1 MGNGFL
7 FRGQY
12 IQFIRGRGT
21 VPLTYIHNDIV
32 GIFRYNEK
40 VVITLQLLKGEFFV
54 IQLRKVSKRFAQYEV
69 IKSISLGIH
78 KGEIY
83 GIIGASGAGK
93 STLLRLMNLL
103 EVPDDGEVEVDGKE
117 LTSLSYKQLRQA
129 RQSIGMIF
137 QHFNLV
143 ANKTVYEN
151 VAVSLEL
158 ANYPGEKRKN
168 RVLECLQFVGLES
181 FMEKYPSQLSGGQK
195 QRVAIARAIANNP
208 QVLLCD
214 EPTSSLDPKTTAE
227 ILHVLED
234 VNKRLGV
241 TIVIVSHEMEVIKS
255 ICNRVTVMEDGEI
268 YDTVAIEPKGIQQ
281 INNTSKRL
289 VEQLKKDGEA
299 DHA

>member
-1 MGNGFL
+1 M
-7 FRGQY
+7 
-12 IQFIRGRGT
+12 
-21 VPLTYIHNDIV
+21 
-32 GIFRYNEK
+32 
-40 VVITLQLLKGEFFV
+40 
-54 IQLRKVSKRFAQYEV
+54 IQLRNVSKRFADDEV
-69 IKSISLGIH
+69 IKSISLAIH
-78 KGEIY
+78 KGEIF

-103 EVPDDGEVEVDGKE
+103 EVPEAGEVLVNGRE
-117 LTSLSYKQLRQA
+117 LTSINYKELRQA

-137 QHFNLV
+137 QHFNLA
-143 ANKTVYEN
+143 ANKTVYDN
-151 VAVSLEL
+151 VLVSLEL
-158 ANYPGEKRKN
+158 ANYSRKDRRN
-168 RVLECLQFVGLES
+168 RVIECLRFVGLDS
-181 FMEKYPSQLSGGQK
+181 FMDKYPAQLSGGQK

-214 EPTSSLDPKTTAE
+214 EPTSSLDPKTTGE

-255 ICNRVTVMEDGEI
+255 ICNRVTVLEDGEI
-268 YDTVAIEPKGIQQ
+268 YDTVAIQPKGIQQ

-289 VEQLKKDGEA
+289 VEQLKKDGEV

>member
-1 MGNGFL
+1 M
-7 FRGQY
+7 
-12 IQFIRGRGT
+12 
-21 VPLTYIHNDIV
+21 
-32 GIFRYNEK
+32 
-40 VVITLQLLKGEFFV
+40 
-54 IQLRKVSKRFAQYEV
+54 IQLRNVSKRFADDEV
-69 IKSISLGIH
+69 IKSISLAIH
-78 KGEIY
+78 KGEIF

-103 EVPDDGEVEVDGKE
+103 EVPEAGEVLVGGRE
-117 LTSLSYKQLRQA
+117 LTSINYKELRQA

-137 QHFNLV
+137 QHFNLA
-143 ANKTVYEN
+143 ANKTVYDN
-151 VAVSLEL
+151 VLVSLEL
-158 ANYPGEKRKN
+158 ANYSRKDRRN
-168 RVLECLQFVGLES
+168 RVIECLRFVGLDS
-181 FMEKYPSQLSGGQK
+181 FMDKYPAQLSGGQK

-214 EPTSSLDPKTTAE
+214 EPTSSLDPKTTGE

-255 ICNRVTVMEDGEI
+255 ICNRVTVLEDGEI
-268 YDTVAIEPKGIQQ
+268 YDTVAIQPKGIQQ

-289 VEQLKKDGEA
+289 VEQLKKDGEV